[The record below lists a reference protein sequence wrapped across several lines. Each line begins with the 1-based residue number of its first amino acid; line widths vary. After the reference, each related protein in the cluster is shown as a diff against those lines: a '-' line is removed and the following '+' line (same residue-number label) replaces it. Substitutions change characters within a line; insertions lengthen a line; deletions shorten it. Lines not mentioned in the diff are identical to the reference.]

1 MSRYCIFILSPNSQE
16 RLIQQGE
23 LTMKGKKLLR
33 WVGLYSLT
41 ILCSVIVAQ
50 ASAVEPPVIDLKF
63 ANYYPQPAQQSKI
76 CEEFIK
82 EFENRTK
89 GRVKVRYFAGGSLL
103 KGSTMIKGI
112 ESGIADIGLAHIQYT
127 AGRMP
132 VSEACDLPHGFPSVW
147 VSSHVVNDFYNK
159 YKPKEWGKVK
169 PLWLFT
175 NSPSI
180 LITDKPVKA
189 IEDLK
194 GLTIRAPGPLGE
206 VVRALGGTPAPTPI
220 VETYDAIAKGV
231 VNGAF
236 VSPEA
241 VKTFRFAEVAKN
253 LTMSWNVGSSY
264 TFYVVM
270 NKKKYDALPGE
281 IKEILDQLSGEYK
294 ERMPLMWNAIDFA
307 GLDFAGKMG
316 VKVTNFSEQ
325 EADKWM
331 TRALPIIDTYVKK
344 MTDKGY
350 SEPEVKEWLSFI
362 NDRNEYWSAKQVKL
376 KILTATGTEDM
387 RP

>member
-1 MSRYCIFILSPNSQE
+1 MQLEN
-16 RLIQQGE
+16 
-23 LTMKGKKLLR
+23 LLR
-33 WVGLYSLT
+33 WMVFYSLT
-41 ILCSVIVAQ
+41 ILCAVGFAQ
-50 ASAVEPPVIDLKF
+50 ASAVEPPVINLKF

-82 EFENRTK
+82 ELENRTK

-159 YKPKEWGKVK
+159 YRPEEWGKVK

-189 IEDLK
+189 IEELK

-206 VVRALGGTPAPTPI
+206 VVRALGGTPAPLQLRLS
-220 VETYDAIAKGV
+220 KH
-231 VNGAF
+231 
-236 VSPEA
+236 
-241 VKTFRFAEVAKN
+241 
-253 LTMSWNVGSSY
+253 TM
-264 TFYVVM
+264 
-270 NKKKYDALPGE
+270 P
-281 IKEILDQLSGEYK
+281 
-294 ERMPLMWNAIDFA
+294 
-307 GLDFAGKMG
+307 
-316 VKVTNFSEQ
+316 
-325 EADKWM
+325 
-331 TRALPIIDTYVKK
+331 
-344 MTDKGY
+344 
-350 SEPEVKEWLSFI
+350 
-362 NDRNEYWSAKQVKL
+362 
-376 KILTATGTEDM
+376 
-387 RP
+387 

>member
-1 MSRYCIFILSPNSQE
+1 MQLEN
-16 RLIQQGE
+16 
-23 LTMKGKKLLR
+23 LLR
-33 WVGLYSLT
+33 WMVFYSLT
-41 ILCSVIVAQ
+41 ILCAVGFAQ
-50 ASAVEPPVIDLKF
+50 ASAVEPPVINLKF

-82 EFENRTK
+82 ELENRTK

-159 YKPKEWGKVK
+159 YRPEEWGKVK

-253 LTMSWNVGSSY
+253 LAMSWNVGSSY

-270 NKKKYDALPGE
+270 NKKKYDALPAD
-281 IKEILDQLSGEYK
+281 IKEILDQLSGEFK
-294 ERMPLMWNAIDFA
+294 ERMPLMWNAIDFG
-307 GLDFAGKMG
+307 GLNFAQKMG
-316 VKVTNFSEQ
+316 VNFTNFSQQ

-331 TRALPIIDTYVKK
+331 TQVSPIIDTYVKK
-344 MTDKGY
+344 MTGKGY
-350 SEPEVKEWLSFI
+350 SETEVKEWLSYI
-362 NDRNEYWSAKQVKL
+362 NDRKDYWSAKQVEL
-376 KILTATGTEDM
+376 KIMTTTGTEDM